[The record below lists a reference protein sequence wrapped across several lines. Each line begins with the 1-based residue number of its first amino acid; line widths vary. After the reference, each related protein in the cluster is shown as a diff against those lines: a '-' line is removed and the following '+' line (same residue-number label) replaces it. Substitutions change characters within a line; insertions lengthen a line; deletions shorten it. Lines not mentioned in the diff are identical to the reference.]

1 MADGAADERGPY
13 RVFLAQGTLYLTGM
27 QLANVTVVLP
37 FIAAEYN
44 LLWVAGLVYAASAVG
59 VALGNA
65 LSPFVLARSRSNV
78 HAVIAWSTGAMAAA
92 VALSALSAW
101 SGLFVAAGFLS
112 ASLAAGLVSGLSKVA
127 FSESISAKLTER
139 RRRDLVLV
147 QGALGAVTTVLITL
161 LLVPYLTQTQAR
173 AGQVDLLW
181 LGAVCLSASAVCAI
195 FIGPVSLADRPRE
208 VTFAD
213 TYRQGLRAARS
224 QRWFRRYAWIMVFFV
239 PVSLGTPFYSVH
251 ASVNHP
257 DTVGCLEVLII
268 SSSVGLLVGA
278 ALWRWVSHRHGVRA
292 MLVLCALQGVGA
304 AAICVAIELRQEWD
318 HVWVYSVVFVLA
330 TVANQ
335 GIFSAGLIWVSRQ
348 ADEGHRAA
356 LLGFGA
362 LLIAVESSLVGAALG
377 AYAQNTAIIGPLAAL
392 LTLNVLAV
400 LAATVLVPDRRE
412 LPPVRV

>member
-1 MADGAADERGPY
+1 
-13 RVFLAQGTLYLTGM
+13 
-27 QLANVTVVLP
+27 
-37 FIAAEYN
+37 
-44 LLWVAGLVYAASAVG
+44 
-59 VALGNA
+59 
-65 LSPFVLARSRSNV
+65 
-78 HAVIAWSTGAMAAA
+78 
-92 VALSALSAW
+92 
-101 SGLFVAAGFLS
+101 
-112 ASLAAGLVSGLSKVA
+112 
-127 FSESISAKLTER
+127 
-139 RRRDLVLV
+139 
-147 QGALGAVTTVLITL
+147 
-161 LLVPYLTQTQAR
+161 
-173 AGQVDLLW
+173 
-181 LGAVCLSASAVCAI
+181 
-195 FIGPVSLADRPRE
+195 
-208 VTFAD
+208 
-213 TYRQGLRAARS
+213 
-224 QRWFRRYAWIMVFFV
+224 
-239 PVSLGTPFYSVH
+239 
-251 ASVNHP
+251 
-257 DTVGCLEVLII
+257 
-268 SSSVGLLVGA
+268 
-278 ALWRWVSHRHGVRA
+278 